1 MPFSLSICYNT
12 QLMIRLSPALTL
24 LSAALCLGAHAEGYV
39 GQVLVANPELLVVKG
54 EAWSGW
60 VDLDRKTE
68 CPCVEG
74 DIVRIQGS
82 PVKKGWLEA
91 NRIAAEKIVAIRHEP
106 LPPTF
111 DVEGYR
117 IPTGELVYSFVRT
130 TGTVASVVHSANSKG
145 WNWLTLRTP
154 TGGVGVTIR
163 ESYYSYGELR
173 ALIDADVSIR
183 GLVVHSW
190 GNERHL
196 GAHLTIRG
204 KESIRVLKPASVSPF
219 DAPVFS
225 RIGCTHRQRLSGSVA
240 AAGRRRAI
248 VLADDG
254 FIALAVPSEDSER
267 PVTGRRVTLSGFAET
282 DPLRLRF
289 TETLFRNE
297 GPGLPPTEPIS
308 DIDNLKLVG
317 GAYHGSV
324 IAVSGPVLAVSVD
337 ADGTVAELATQF
349 DDVRMAIDV
358 SALDLRRED
367 LPGAGSIVQFTGAC
381 VNEYESSSP
390 AEAFPRF
397 RGIVLIPRAMDDIK
411 ILRAP
416 PWWTPFRL
424 LLVILFL
431 LLAIAFI
438 LMWNRAIKI
447 VSERRGHEL
456 YNERIGHALAEQKV
470 EERTRLAI
478 ELHDSISQTLT
489 GVSLQLDGAAKVSSA
504 GGSPLE
510 LLSSA
515 RQMLASCRGE
525 MRRCLW
531 DLRSRTFEETDMTE
545 AVMRTLA
552 PHMENADV
560 QVRFNVPRERLSE
573 STVHTVLR
581 IIRELVVNAIRHGGA
596 KSIKV
601 AGEYHDGTIS
611 FSVRDNGCG
620 FDPETAPGPQQGHFG
635 LQGVRERLDKFNG
648 NLVIESLPGK
658 GTRLSVTLDA
668 GEADNEQ

>member
-24 LSAALCLGAHAEGYV
+24 VAAALCTSAGAEVYE
-39 GQVLVANPELLVVKG
+39 GQVLVKNPELLVVRG
-54 EAWSGW
+54 EAWAGW
-60 VDLDRKTE
+60 VDLDRSTE
-68 CPCVEG
+68 YPCVEG
-74 DIVRIQGS
+74 DIVRIEGA
-82 PVKKGWLEA
+82 PAKRGWLEA
-91 NRIAAEKIVAIRHEP
+91 NRIAAEKIVALRHEP
-106 LPPTF
+106 LPPTL

-117 IPTGELVYSFVRT
+117 IPTGELLYSFVRA
-130 TGTVASVVHSANSKG
+130 TGTVASVVHGSTSKG
-145 WNWLTLRTP
+145 WSWLTLRTP

-173 ALIDADVSIR
+173 NLIDADVSIR

-204 KESIRVLKPASVSPF
+204 SDSIRVLTPAPTSPF
-219 DAPVFS
+219 DAPAFS
-225 RIGCTHRQRLSGSVA
+225 RVGCTHRQRMSGSVI
-240 AAGRRRAI
+240 AAGRHRAI

-254 FIALAVPSEDSER
+254 AIALAVPSENSEL
-267 PVTGRRVTLSGFAET
+267 PVSGRRVTLSGFAET

-289 TETLFRNE
+289 TEALFKDE
-297 GPGLPPTEPIS
+297 GPGVSPSEPIR
-308 DIDNLKLVG
+308 DIDSLKLVG

-349 DDVRMAIDV
+349 DDVRVTIDV
-358 SALDLRRED
+358 SALNLRRED
-367 LPGAGSIVQFTGAC
+367 LPGAGSIVQFAGAC

-390 AEAFPRF
+390 VEAFPRF
-397 RGIVLIPRAMDDIK
+397 RDIVLIPRSVDGIK
-411 ILRAP
+411 VLRAP

-438 LMWNRAIKI
+438 LVWNRAIKI
-447 VSERRGHEL
+447 VSERRGREL
-456 YNERIGHALAEQKV
+456 YDERIGHALAEQKV

-489 GVSLQLDGAAKVSSA
+489 GVSLQLDGAAKMSSA
-504 GGSPLE
+504 GGSPME

-515 RQMLASCRGE
+515 RQMVAWCRGE
-525 MRRCLW
+525 LRRCLW
-531 DLRSRTFEETDMTE
+531 DLRSRAFEGSDMTE

-552 PHMENADV
+552 PHRENADV

-596 KSIKV
+596 KSVKI
-601 AGEYHDGTIS
+601 AGEYHGGTVS
-611 FSVRDNGCG
+611 FSVRDDGFG
-620 FDPETAPGPQQGHFG
+620 FDPATAPGPLQGHFG

-648 NLVIESLPGK
+648 NLMIDSRPGK
-658 GTRLSVTLDA
+658 GTRIFVTLDA
-668 GEADNEQ
+668 EEAYNEQ